1 MYLLNYHTFQFL
13 YLICLVC
20 VGISIIKCLI
30 FYLLDFHSYYVL
42 LNRFPRGHLHPV
54 VFSSSSFHRSLA
66 NILRIC
72 V

>member
-1 MYLLNYHTFQFL
+1 M

-30 FYLLDFHSYYVL
+30 FYLLDFHSYYIL
-42 LNRFPRGHLHPV
+42 LNRFPRGQLQPV
-54 VFSSSSFHRSLA
+54 VFSSSSSHRSLT
-66 NILRIC
+66 NILCIC